1 MKKVI
6 FAFLVLL
13 ALFAAFIVLASS
25 IRQLLMGES
34 GQKTSQCIGRRA
46 EWYFG

>member
-1 MKKVI
+1 MKKII

-34 GQKTSQCIGRRA
+34 GKRSSQIAGCATDRFYG
-46 EWYFG
+46 

>member
-34 GQKTSQCIGRRA
+34 GQKTSQGVGRSA